1 MQKYLKF
8 CKRTSKIA
16 KFAGLLRVC
25 ARVSMT
31 FMARIEEIRS
41 LFPALSKKV
50 YGKDLVYFDNAATS
64 QRPQSVIDM
73 WTKITSESNAN
84 IHRAVH
90 RLADEAT
97 QAYEQAR
104 DSVRDFINARS
115 REEIIFTS
123 GTTAAVNLVAF
134 SFGEAFVKEGDEIVV
149 TEAEHHSNI
158 VPWQMMCKRK
168 GAVLKVLPIDDSGHL
183 RTEMLDEILSD
194 KTRIMAVTHISNVLG
209 LINPVKEIIEKC
221 HASGIPVLIDGAQ
234 GVVHSKV
241 DVQDLDCDF
250 YVFSGHKLYAA
261 TGTGVLY
268 GKKELLDAMPPY
280 MGGGE
285 MVGTVSFEETTYAP
299 LPMKFE
305 AGTQNFASA
314 ATLKSAIEF
323 TNLLNDNELVDKL
336 DKIRDYLL
344 DYLRSDERI
353 TLYGVPRGTNEEKIP
368 LFSFTV
374 KGIHHE
380 DLALILDKMG
390 IAVRSGQMCAEPLM
404 TRFGVT
410 GMLRVSLAPYN
421 TLEEAE
427 YFIRCLDKAIKMLQ

>member
-1 MQKYLKF
+1 M
-8 CKRTSKIA
+8 
-16 KFAGLLRVC
+16 
-25 ARVSMT
+25 
-31 FMARIEEIRS
+31 
-41 LFPALSKKV
+41 FPALSRKV

-64 QRPQSVIDM
+64 QRVQSVIDE
-73 WTKITSESNAN
+73 WNRINAESNAN

-97 QAYEQAR
+97 QVYEQAR
-104 DSVRDFINARS
+104 DAVKDFLNAAA
-115 REEIIFTS
+115 REEIVFTS

-134 SFGEAFVKEGDEIVV
+134 SYGETFVSEGDEIIV

-158 VPWQMMCKRK
+158 VPWQMMCRRK
-168 GAVLKVLPIDDSGHL
+168 GAVLKVLPVDESGHL
-183 RTEMLDEILSD
+183 ELDKLDDLISP
-194 KTRIMAVTHISNVLG
+194 KTKMMAVTHISNVLG
-209 LINPVKEIIEKC
+209 IVNPVKDIISKC
-221 HASGIPVLIDGAQ
+221 HERGVPVLVDGAQ
-234 GVVHSKV
+234 GAVHCKV

-268 GKKELLDAMPPY
+268 GKKRWLDAMPPY

-285 MVGTVSFEETTYAP
+285 MVGTVTFKETTYAP

-314 ATLKSAIEF
+314 ATLKQAIEF
-323 TNLLNDNELVDKL
+323 INLLNDSKL
-336 DKIRDYLL
+336 EEYYNAVRDYLL
-344 DYLRSDERI
+344 DAFMSDGRI
-353 TLYGVPRGTNEEKIP
+353 RLYGVPCGTNDEKIP

-374 KGIHHE
+374 DGVHHE

-404 TRFGVT
+404 DRYGVT
-410 GMLRVSLAPYN
+410 GMLRVSVAPYN
-421 TLEEAE
+421 TMEEAV
-427 YFIRCLDKAIKMLQ
+427 YFVKCLNKAIDMLI